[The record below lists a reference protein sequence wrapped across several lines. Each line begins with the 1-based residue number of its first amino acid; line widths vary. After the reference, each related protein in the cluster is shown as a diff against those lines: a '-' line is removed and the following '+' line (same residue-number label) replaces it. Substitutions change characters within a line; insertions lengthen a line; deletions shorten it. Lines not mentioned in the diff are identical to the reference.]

1 MKRTRL
7 KKSGPTPAAAIG
19 AFTLVEMIVA
29 SFVFVLVVMT
39 AFLGLSAVQ
48 SSWERAHVRA
58 KRLDRMLALDRTI
71 DSAFRDAIPFSWPND
86 EGEEKPIFVGDASS
100 VSFAYIHRVGNIEE
114 GAIRFIQIYRDGD
127 RLMADYRKSPILPW
141 KKNAKRMNTEILS
154 ENVRKISFKYAD
166 KKSDLKGE
174 KIEWV
179 DDWDEEENPN
189 MPLAIQIEVEW
200 NDGDC
205 ERWLRRTAGTGPSES
220 YGKPEKRVDRG
231 VNSEL

>member
-1 MKRTRL
+1 MSIARL
-7 KKSGPTPAAAIG
+7 DENRPTMAVTIG

-29 SFVFVLVVMT
+29 SFVFTLVVMT

-71 DSAFRDAIPFSWPND
+71 DSAFRNAIPFSWPND
-86 EGEEKPIFVGDASS
+86 EGEEKPIFVGDPRS
-100 VSFAYIHRVGNIEE
+100 VSFAYIHRIGNIEE

-141 KKNAKRMNTEILS
+141 KKNAKQMNTEILS
-154 ENVRKISFKYAD
+154 ENVEKISFKYAD

-179 DDWDEEENPN
+179 DDWDEEDNPN

-200 NDGDC
+200 RDGDC
-205 ERWLRRTAGTGPSES
+205 ERWLRRTAGSGPNES
-220 YGKPEKRVDRG
+220 YGKPEKRVDRDAG
-231 VNSEL
+231 SEP